1 MMCIK
6 QALLLISLHILC
18 ESVQNEKK
26 LIESEL
32 NIKKSL

>member
-6 QALLLISLHILC
+6 QALLLISLHILY